1 VTRPLSIAIF
11 ELRRYLADRGELAF
25 GIALP
30 IALFALMYGTFSG
43 EPTFNGTT
51 HIVDL
56 DGGAV
61 TGEILQRLDA
71 IDGLTVELL
80 SDDDATA
87 KLDRSAIL
95 TAVVFPAGFSEAVVA
110 GEPAKVVTRQRGN
123 GGNAGQIAVSIVRG
137 VTDAV
142 ASEAAARVAVAGALD
157 GAVAQGRIDAT
168 LAGLLSASQE
178 RPLVTVTSRQLGGD
192 GGDDFVDRLM
202 PGILVMFLTFAV
214 TLGSQSMVEDRRLG
228 TLERLLTTR
237 LTLGQMFIGKFL
249 AGLFRAMFQA
259 LVLLSLGFAALQVAG
274 ASEYFQVIAYCL
286 LIAGAVAAIG
296 LAIGSL
302 ATSRDQAVWAGVVI
316 TMFMT
321 VFGGTFF
328 PVDGALDVLSRFTLN
343 RYAIDALDSIISG
356 GESLPS
362 QWLEATVMV
371 GVALVALAIARW
383 GFRATSR

>member
-1 VTRPLSIAIF
+1 MTRPFFIAVF

-43 EPTFNGTT
+43 EPSFNGTAP
-51 HIVDL
+51 IVDL
-56 DGGAV
+56 DGGVV

-71 IDGLTVELL
+71 IGGLTVELL
-80 SDDDATA
+80 SDDEATA

-110 GEPAKVVTRQRGN
+110 GEPAQVVTRQRGN

-137 VTDAV
+137 VTDRV
-142 ASEAAARVAVAGALD
+142 ASEAAARVAVAAALD
-157 GAVAQGRIDAT
+157 GDVEPERIDAT
-168 LAGLLSASQE
+168 VAGLLAASRE
-178 RPLVTVTSRQLGGD
+178 LPPVTVTSRRLGGD
-192 GGDDFVDRLM
+192 GDDDFVDRLM

-228 TLERLLTTR
+228 TLERLMTTR
-237 LTLGQMFIGKFL
+237 LTLGQMFVGKFL

-274 ASEYFQVIAYCL
+274 AFQYFQVMAFCL

-296 LAIGSL
+296 LAIGAL

-356 GESLPS
+356 GESLLD
-362 QWLEATVMV
+362 QGLEAAVMA
-371 GVALVALAIARW
+371 GVALVALAVARW
-383 GFRATSR
+383 GFRATDR

>member
-1 VTRPLSIAIF
+1 MTRPLAIAVF

-43 EPTFNGTT
+43 EPSFNGTA

-61 TGEILQRLDA
+61 TGEILGQLEA
-71 IDGLTVELL
+71 IDGLTVKLL
-80 SDDDATA
+80 DNDDATA

-95 TAVVFPAGFSEAVVA
+95 TAVVFPAGFSDAVTA
-110 GEPAKVVTRQRGN
+110 GEAATVVTRQRGN
-123 GGNAGQIAVSIVRG
+123 GGDSGQIAASIVRG
-137 VTDAV
+137 VTDWV
-142 ASEAAARVAVAGALD
+142 ASEAAARAAIGEALD
-157 GAVAQGRIDAT
+157 GNVEQGRIDAT
-168 LAGLLSASQE
+168 LAGLLAASRE
-178 RPLVTVTSRQLGGD
+178 RPPVTVTSETIGGD
-192 GGDDFVDRLM
+192 GDDDFVDRLM

-249 AGLFRAMFQA
+249 AGVFRAMFQA

-274 ASEYFQVIAYCL
+274 ASEYFQVIVFCL

-328 PVDGALDVLSRFTLN
+328 PMDGALDVLSRFTLN

-356 GESLPS
+356 GESLSS
-362 QWLEATVMV
+362 QWLEAAVMV
-371 GVALVALAIARW
+371 GVALVALAVARW